1 MSRSG
6 ANVVEPTG
14 DPTARLRVV
23 AHRGLPYADVLR
35 CRPLELDLYVPAGQP
50 GAPELVPLLVF
61 VHGGGWARGS
71 RRSFGPAFDEGFFA
85 RIAGGGYVVASI
97 DYRLSGEAVYPAQ
110 LQDVHVALDWLA
122 EHAPAHGADIERTVL
137 WGESAGGHLAA
148 LAGLTRRDGATS
160 DDGAT
165 PSTWPGGL
173 RLVGVVDWYGPSD
186 LRTLAAQAREDAVA
200 HAGDPDSREAMLL
213 GGPVAQAGELAAQ
226 ASPVTYARA
235 DAPPFL
241 LVHGTQDRFVP
252 VAQSEQLHAALQA
265 AGAECRLDLVEGADH
280 MWLGTDAEAVLAR
293 SLEFVADVTAR

>member
-137 WGESAGGHLAA
+137 LGESAGGHLAA
-148 LAGLTRRDGATS
+148 LAGLTCRTVRRAT
-160 DDGAT
+160 T
-165 PSTWPGGL
+165 VRRP
-173 RLVGVVDWYGPSD
+173 R
-186 LRTLAAQAREDAVA
+186 
-200 HAGDPDSREAMLL
+200 H
-213 GGPVAQAGELAAQ
+213 GPVVC
-226 ASPVTYARA
+226 ASSASSTGTARA
-235 DAPPFL
+235 TCAPWRRRRARMPWL
-241 LVHGTQDRFVP
+241 TP
-252 VAQSEQLHAALQA
+252 VIPTPGRPCCS
-265 AGAECRLDLVEGADH
+265 AGRSRRRGSLRPRR
-280 MWLGTDAEAVLAR
+280 AR
-293 SLEFVADVTAR
+293 